1 MKNFFRKKFYEFR
14 TNPIL
19 WVSCLFAVSLLG
31 FHIFQFIDSGCRIE
45 PLIRVVFYSA
55 CPFIIFFFGEIG
67 IIYLV
72 SILAFTTEQF
82 NSFTNY
88 TSFFFL
94 SMVIM
99 MSGKVQ
105 KTIIVLVYIL
115 DVIIVCQ
122 NYDKSVIHLAIH
134 FIGCAW
140 IFLYSN
146 EIIKKLSMKVAGQV
160 KQNKLIL
167 NEKERFILSQL
178 SKIQGLNKWIV
189 GASLS
194 MALENGPSIFNELKN
209 NKIIKSMNVI
219 DEDDQ
224 IDVEKIYKYLSEQA
238 KKSAVTFNM
247 PFIGAVTIKASDLD
261 KLYQLIM
268 EN

>member
-94 SMVIM
+94 SMVIIM
-99 MSGKVQ
+99 AGKVQ

-122 NYDKSVIHLAIH
+122 NHDKSVIHLAIH

-178 SKIQGLNKWIV
+178 SK
-189 GASLS
+189 GAKQKEIDIYSENTVSKTLKKCR
-194 MALENGPSIFNELKN
+194 ENGEKWTYEET
-209 NKIIKSMNVI
+209 KSLAEKLGA
-219 DEDDQ
+219 DW
-224 IDVEKIYKYLSEQA
+224 EKISKCEFYYFVFLSIQND
-238 KKSAVTFNM
+238 KK
-247 PFIGAVTIKASDLD
+247 K
-261 KLYQLIM
+261 
-268 EN
+268 

>member
-1 MKNFFRKKFYEFR
+1 MK
-14 TNPIL
+14 
-19 WVSCLFAVSLLG
+19 SL
-31 FHIFQFIDSGCRIE
+31 
-45 PLIRVVFYSA
+45 
-55 CPFIIFFFGEIG
+55 
-67 IIYLV
+67 
-72 SILAFTTEQF
+72 
-82 NSFTNY
+82 N
-88 TSFFFL
+88 
-94 SMVIM
+94 
-99 MSGKVQ
+99 
-105 KTIIVLVYIL
+105 
-115 DVIIVCQ
+115 
-122 NYDKSVIHLAIH
+122 SVINGLRKYLDA
-134 FIGCAW
+134 
-140 IFLYSN
+140 
-146 EIIKKLSMKVAGQV
+146 EM
-160 KQNKLIL
+160 
-167 NEKERFILSQL
+167 L

-209 NKIIKSMNVI
+209 SKIIKSMNVI